1 MQVSPIKEMLLSAL
15 LWLPLCFF
23 LWFYLASPI
32 IFPVST
38 LAGWVMTGLFPD
50 LILELKQFGYVLEV
64 TTRIGAD
71 VGQVPGRSGTPV
83 VALDVNPMIY
93 AYGLPLLVGLVMAA
107 PVSPGRRALQIGVGY
122 VVLLPVQVWGV
133 CWEILKILAFDIGS
147 QGADAVAATGL
158 SPNLIAL
165 CYQFGYLIL
174 PAVTPVAA
182 WILLNRP
189 FLESLVATP
198 VPGDHDT
205 GDPDSG

>member
-64 TTRIGAD
+64 TTRIGAEL
-71 VGQVPGRSGTPV
+71 GPEAGRSGTPV
-83 VALDVNPMIY
+83 VALDINPMIY
-93 AYGLPLLVGLVMAA
+93 AYGLPLLAGLVMAT

-122 VVLLPVQVWGV
+122 LVLLPVQVWGV

-147 QGADAVAATGL
+147 RGAEAVAAVGL
-158 SPNLIAL
+158 NANAIAL

-174 PAVTPVAA
+174 PAVTPVVV

-189 FLESLVATP
+189 FLEVLVATP
-198 VPGDHDT
+198 VDEGTGPGDRE
-205 GDPDSG
+205 